1 MKKTL
6 LLIAMTGMLLL
17 AASCNNDDEPK
28 RSNSV
33 ATVTYPMFNHITAD
47 GGNTVV
53 GIFSTQNKLV
63 LDTATH
69 KATLELNYSDSQGS
83 KQLTLDDV
91 VATSTPEDPK
101 FYDLTSPSYRSF
113 KGYAN
118 FNQLSFCYSYTT
130 TGGLHVISMTPEV
143 FFLKTNTTV
152 TYDDATPATTD
163 EISNYI
169 FNINAA
175 NKTATVQVTQILHA
189 KDLKNFESITA
200 ANVPIT
206 LTPNGFTISATN
218 LPTKG
223 IYKAYDYETGS
234 SVKETD
240 QYPFKTFNATVDLVN
255 GTMTANFM
263 MGGSATVTA
272 TGRTY

>member
-6 LLIAMTGMLLL
+6 LLIAMTGVLLL

-63 LDTATH
+63 LDTATR

-91 VATSTPEDPK
+91 VATSTPENPK
-101 FYDLTSPSYRSF
+101 FYELTSPSYRSF

-118 FNQLSFCYSYTT
+118 FNQLSFRYSYTT

-169 FNINAA
+169 FNINADG
-175 NKTATVQVTQILHA
+175 KTATVEVTQILHA
-189 KDLKNFESITA
+189 KDLKFFNSITA
-200 ANVPIT
+200 TNVPIT
-206 LTPNGFTISATN
+206 VTPTGFTISATN

-223 IYKAYDYETGS
+223 LYIRYDFETGS
-234 SVKETD
+234 NQKETSE
-240 QYPFKTFNATVDLVN
+240 YPFKTFNATVDLVN